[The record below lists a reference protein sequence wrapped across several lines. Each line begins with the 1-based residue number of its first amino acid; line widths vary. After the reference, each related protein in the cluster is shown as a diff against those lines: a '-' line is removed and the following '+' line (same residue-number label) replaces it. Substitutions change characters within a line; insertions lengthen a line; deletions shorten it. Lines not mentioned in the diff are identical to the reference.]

1 VFDKKKLKRL
11 LRKFG
16 MFTSQ
21 EYKHARREVDQGIDY
36 QQQELFSKHNS
47 KLLFIHVPKAAGI
60 SVVKKLYNTS
70 SSCHATAKDYRTKNK
85 QKFENAHVVAL
96 VRNPYTR
103 LLSAYNYLL
112 DGGRCEIDEVWRERY
127 IAKFKDINEFVQFGL
142 KKAIDDRAEH
152 FIPQTEFLFEDNVL
166 AVDYV
171 GKVENIDEFADH
183 VSKIIGRQIKLN
195 KSSNKSS
202 GSVTLSDLEPQSK
215 QVIKELY
222 KEDFLNFS
230 YIS

>member
-1 VFDKKKLKRL
+1 MD
-11 LRKFG
+11 
-16 MFTSQ
+16 T
-21 EYKHARREVDQGIDY
+21 
-36 QQQELFSKHNS
+36 
-47 KLLFIHVPKAAGI
+47 
-60 SVVKKLYNTS
+60 
-70 SSCHATAKDYRTKNK
+70 
-85 QKFENAHVVAL
+85 
-96 VRNPYTR
+96 
-103 LLSAYNYLL
+103 
-112 DGGRCEIDEVWRERY
+112 
-127 IAKFKDINEFVQFGL
+127 FGL

-183 VSKIIGRQIKLN
+183 VSEIIRRQIKLN

-202 GSVTLSDLEPQSK
+202 GSITLSDLEPQSK